1 MNNSLI
7 LAKGRSARLS
17 RRRRWGFRPSRG
29 KPAAR
34 ARVRARL
41 IGGKLTSKNGG
52 NAGFL
57 PCYFPFRSYGT
68 KNRSQSPWNRPIG
81 ARLANLTSETS
92 SQLTPPSSGES
103 SNYRFCCGG
112 ARFWRAVK
120 TAAPAPIGDH
130 PTTRLARDRA
140 TVMLGQLLRRQ
151 RRAKVGVSLARD
163 RQRHDANL
171 SREPTVTGCAVT
183 FGK

>member
-1 MNNSLI
+1 MGLSA
-7 LAKGRSARLS
+7 LARKTCSS
-17 RRRRWGFRPSRG
+17 R
-29 KPAAR
+29 AH
-34 ARVRARL
+34 ARL

-103 SNYRFCCGG
+103 ANHRFLSGG
-112 ARFWRAVK
+112 ARSLQRGFYGW
-120 TAAPAPIGDH
+120 P
-130 PTTRLARDRA
+130 
-140 TVMLGQLLRRQ
+140 RR
-151 RRAKVGVSLARD
+151 
-163 RQRHDANL
+163 RH
-171 SREPTVTGCAVT
+171 RHRH
-183 FGK
+183 